1 MASSTGM
8 LNASDLPEAVPLVT
22 TTSVV
27 SVARSA
33 SSWWA

>member
-1 MASSTGM
+1 M

-22 TTSVV
+22 ITFSV
-27 SVARSA
+27 SLARSA